1 MCSSIEPQSLF
12 VCVLLCAFLV
22 VPETPLSAQALEED
36 LVVTF
41 SKRAEV
47 LPHARYDC
55 PLYPFT

>member
-1 MCSSIEPQSLF
+1 MCSSIEPRSSF

-22 VPETPLSAQALEED
+22 VPEVPMSAQALEED

-47 LPHARYDC
+47 LPHARHDC
-55 PLYPFT
+55 PLHPFT

>member
-1 MCSSIEPQSLF
+1 MCNIIEPQSLF
-12 VCVLLCAFLV
+12 ICVLFWAFLV
-22 VPETPLSAQALEED
+22 VQDRPLSAQALEED